1 MSLPFLRP
9 RGTQTLAMRRRIRQA
24 FFATVAALAFTLSA
38 LAQSTTEGAIGG
50 TVYDPAG
57 AVVPNATVVAHN
69 NGTNVDTKATTD
81 ASGYYRVNQLP
92 PAVYTVTVNSQGFSA
107 YRAEK
112 VVVSVGSLTDLSPRL
127 GVAGAAETVSVTG
140 ETPAVNTTSADFAPT
155 VDQVQIDQLPIN
167 GGRWSDFSLLTPGVV
182 NNSSGFG
189 LLSVRGMSELLN
201 NNTVDGADNNQ
212 AFFSEE
218 RGRTRAG
225 YSTPRVAVQEFQVNT
240 SNYSAEYGRAAGAVV
255 NTVTRSGT
263 NQFHGEG
270 YFLDRDND
278 WGAVNPFNLVT
289 TQTAPGVFTPTI
301 VNPKNWRKIWG
312 GGIGGPILK
321 DKLFFFFTYD
331 QYRNNFPGIAL
342 ESSPSAFFAT
352 PSASEIST
360 LQTRLGLA
368 TPAAAQTL
376 YNNDLNALIGI
387 TGTVPRKGDQT
398 IVLPKVD
405 WVVNDKNHAS
415 VEVNRMRWNSPAG
428 IQTGT
433 GVFDGIASFGNDF
446 VKDSWT
452 VAKLDTAF
460 TPSLLNEARFQYG
473 RDFEFEFSQV
483 PTAYEQ
489 STLLHNATFGFTNP
503 LGIPPAVSI
512 QNGFT
517 FGTPTFLER
526 PAYPDE
532 RQTQFADTVT
542 KTWGNHTLKFG
553 GDFRHIDDL
562 QENLFE
568 QFGSFSYT
576 NGALGQQGALINYF
590 SDLNKANTC
599 TGTVNKVANTPI
611 PCYSSFGQGF
621 GPLGYEFASN
631 DWAFF
636 GQDDWKVTPRLTLN
650 LGLRWDYEQMP
661 STFSNLVNPGIP
673 QSAHFPSDKNNFGP
687 RIGFAYDL
695 FGDGKTVVRGGYGIF
710 YARIINGSIFNA
722 LTQTGIIG
730 QSQLAFSF
738 LPTQVGSPVF
748 PQVFP
753 SAPGNLSTKPNVAFF
768 DPHMQN
774 PQIHETDLTLEHDF
788 GWGTVLSMTYL
799 GSYGRELPDFVDQNI
814 APSTQ
819 NITYTV
825 LGGGPITTP
834 TLTEPLYSVR
844 PNPNFGQ
851 MVDILSNVNSNYQ
864 ALALQVNHRM
874 SRHVQFSS
882 SYTWAHAIDFGQN
895 TNTTGVTPSPVDP
908 FNLALD
914 RGNSAYDIPNRFVFN
929 MVVDSPWH
937 KSGWLGYL
945 VNGFELAPIFQTQN
959 GLPYSLGTS
968 GTAPGAVSGG
978 GGINGSNGGFR
989 IPQIG
994 RDTFRQPGIEV
1005 VDIRLSK
1012 HFVWSD
1018 RYDLELLGE
1027 GFNLLNHSNVTSVNT
1042 TGYSIGTCAAGQ
1054 AGCTVG
1060 SPVLSY
1066 QTNFGIVN
1074 NANSIIAYTPRQV
1087 QLGIRLHF

>member
-1 MSLPFLRP
+1 MLSKLHRLTPGQLCVD
-9 RGTQTLAMRRRIRQA
+9 LRRILQPLSLLA
-24 FFATVAALAFTLSA
+24 LCLALATSV

-50 TVYDPAG
+50 TVYDPNG
-57 AVVPNATVVAHN
+57 AVVPNATVTVHN
-69 NGTNVDTKATTD
+69 NGTNAEQATKTD
-81 ASGYYRVNQLP
+81 ASGYYRVTALP
-92 PAVYTVTVNSQGFSA
+92 PTVYSVTVNSAGFA
-107 YRAEK
+107 TYKAEK
-112 VVVSVGSLTDLSPRL
+112 VIVTVGSLTDISPRL
-127 GVAGAAETVSVTG
+127 GVAGSAETVQVNA
-140 ETPAVNTTSADFAPT
+140 EAPQINTTSADFAPT
-155 VDQVQIDQLPIN
+155 VNQVQIDQLPIN

-189 LLSVRGMSELLN
+189 LLSVRGMSTLLN

-240 SNYSAEYGRAAGAVV
+240 SNYSAEYGRAAGAVI
-255 NTVTRSGT
+255 NTVTRSGS

-278 WGAVNPFNLVT
+278 WGAVNPFNTIT
-289 TQTAPGVFTPTI
+289 TQTAPGVFTST
-301 VNPKNWRKIWG
+301 VVKPKNWRKIWG

-331 QYRNNFPGIAL
+331 QYRNVFPGVAL
-342 ESSPSAFFAT
+342 ESGPATFFGA

-368 TPAAAQTL
+368 TPAAAQAL
-376 YNNDLNALIGI
+376 YNSDLNALLTM

-405 WVVNDKNHAS
+405 WVVNSKNHVS

-433 GVFDGIASFGNDF
+433 GVFDGIASFGNDY
-446 VKDSWT
+446 VKDTWT
-452 VAKLDTAF
+452 VAKLDTVISP
-460 TPSLLNEARFQYG
+460 TLLNEARFQYG
-473 RDFEFEFSQV
+473 RDFEFEFSQT
-483 PTAYEQ
+483 PTPYEQ
-489 STLLHNATFGFTNP
+489 STLLNNATFGYTNP
-503 LGIPPAVSI
+503 FGIPPQISI
-512 QNGFT
+512 SNGFT

-542 KTWGNHTLKFG
+542 KTWGNHTFKFG
-553 GDFRHIDDL
+553 ADFRHIDDL
-562 QENLFE
+562 QENLFS
-568 QFGSFSYT
+568 QYGSFSYV
-576 NGALGQQGALINYF
+576 NGSVGQQGSLINYF

-599 TGTVNKVANTPI
+599 SGK

-621 GPLGYEFASN
+621 GPLGYEFSTN
-631 DWAFF
+631 DWGVFA
-636 GQDDWKVTPRLTLN
+636 QDDWKLSPRLTVN
-650 LGLRWDYEQMP
+650 LGLRWDYQQMP
-661 STFSNLVNPGIP
+661 SPFSNLVNPGIP
-673 QSAHFPSDKNNFGP
+673 QSAHLPSDKNNFGP

-695 FGDGKTVVRGGYGIF
+695 FGNGKTVVRGGYGIF
-710 YARIINGSIFNA
+710 YARIINGSVFNA

-730 QSQLAFSF
+730 QSQLSFSF
-738 LPTQVGSPVF
+738 LPTQAGAPVF

-753 SAPGNLSTKPNVAFF
+753 STPAGLTTKANVAYF

-774 PQIHETDLTLEHDF
+774 PQIHETDLTIERDL
-788 GWGTVLSMTYL
+788 GWNTVMALTYL
-799 GSYGRELPDFVDQNI
+799 GSYGRELPDFVDQNL
-814 APSTQ
+814 APATQ
-819 NITYTV
+819 NIVYTV
-825 LGGGPITTP
+825 VGGGPITTP
-834 TLTEPLYSVR
+834 TLTEPLYTTR

-851 MVDILSNVNSNYQ
+851 MVDIFSGVNSNYQ
-864 ALALQVNHRM
+864 ALAVQVNHRM
-874 SRHVQFSS
+874 NNHLQFGAN
-882 SYTWAHAIDFGQN
+882 YTWAHAIDYGQN
-895 TNTTGVTPSPVDP
+895 ENTTGVTPQPVDP
-908 FNLALD
+908 FNLRLD
-914 RGNSAYDIPNRFVFN
+914 KGNSQYDVPNRFVLN

-937 KSGWLGYL
+937 KDGWLGYL
-945 VNGFELAPIFQTQN
+945 VNGFELAPVFQTQD

-994 RDTFRQPGIEV
+994 RATFRMPPTQV
-1005 VDIRLSK
+1005 VDVRLSK
-1012 HFVWSD
+1012 HFVWGD

-1027 GFNLLNHSNVTSVNT
+1027 GFNLLNHQNVTSVNT
-1042 TGYSIGTCAAGQ
+1042 TGYSVGGTVAAPLL
-1054 AGCTVG
+1054 T
-1060 SPVLSY
+1060 Y
-1066 QTNFGIVN
+1066 QTNFGTVN

-1087 QLGIRLHF
+1087 QLGIRIHF